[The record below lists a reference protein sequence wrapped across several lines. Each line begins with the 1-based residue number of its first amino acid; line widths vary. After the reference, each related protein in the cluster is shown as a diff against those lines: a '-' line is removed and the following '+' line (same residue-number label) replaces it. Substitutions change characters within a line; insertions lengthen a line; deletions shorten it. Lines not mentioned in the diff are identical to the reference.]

1 MNYNQ
6 TLINEY
12 TDDNLLVEKETN
24 FFSKL
29 AQHLI
34 KVKVDEN
41 KFLPKE
47 KDSVTAI
54 YKYYDFIDR
63 IVVRSDIEMFEKIQK
78 FGKEDPQQK
87 TRVFDLGRLIKR
99 EENKD
104 NKNIDLSKI
113 MDK

>member
-12 TDDNLLVEKETN
+12 TGDNLLAEKERN
-24 FFSKL
+24 IFSKL
-29 AQHLI
+29 AVHLV

-63 IVVRSDIEMFEKIQK
+63 IVVQSDIEMFEKIQK
-78 FGKEDPQQK
+78 FGEEEPQQK
-87 TRVFDLGRLIKR
+87 TRMFALGRLIKR
-99 EENKD
+99 EESKD
-104 NKNIDLSKI
+104 SKST
-113 MDK
+113 D

>member
-63 IVVRSDIEMFEKIQK
+63 IVVQSDIEMFEKIQK
-78 FGKEDPQQK
+78 FGKEEPQQK
-87 TRVFDLGRLIKR
+87 TRMFNLERMIKR
-99 EENKD
+99 EESKD
-104 NKNIDLSKI
+104 
-113 MDK
+113 DKSTD